1 MPAKSTAPVAAP
13 AEEVVDPGPAPAEA
27 VPGEKQRESMIT
39 FMRKKFAAEKRVT
52 VKLRHDGDVF
62 VQVNGYSFLI
72 KPNVKVEVPE
82 SLIPL
87 LEDAGYI

>member
-1 MPAKSTAPVAAP
+1 MAKGTNSTPEVPAPVAV
-13 AEEVVDPGPAPAEA
+13 AETVSDGEA
-27 VPGEKQRESMIT
+27 VQRSMLNVMADI
-39 FMRKKFAAEKRVT
+39 FAKEKRVP
-52 VKLRHDGDVF
+52 VKVRNDGDVF

-82 SLIPL
+82 SLVTI